1 MNQAESE
8 HLSALLDA
16 RGLQRTDVSAE
27 ADIILLN
34 SCVVRQSAQD
44 RVVGKLASLKEL
56 KTKRPEALLAVT
68 GCLVDSN
75 TSQLHQRF
83 PQVDFFFKPGDFDQF
98 QAWAR
103 EHGLANS
110 VKEIALPSGP
120 TCFVSV
126 MQGCD
131 NFCSYCIVPYRR
143 GRQHSRPLSDILQE
157 VSHLAAAGTK
167 EVTLLGQNVNAY
179 GQDLLPSTDLA
190 ELLTELNQLEGLK
203 RIRFLTN
210 HPRDMSPRIISA
222 VAELDKVCEHL
233 NLPLQA
239 GDDDI
244 LAAMR
249 RGYSAAEYRNLVSA
263 IRQVTPN
270 VALSTDII
278 VGFPGESPEQFQRS
292 YDILQE
298 LRFDTVHVAVYS
310 PRPGTLAARKLKDNV
325 PSSVKKQRQRVI
337 EKLQEGIAN
346 EINAALAGKTV
357 EILVEGL
364 SQGRWYGRTRTNKLV
379 FFEDSGQWQGLL
391 AQVKIE
397 KSGPW
402 WLLGKLKANL
412 ESPQCPVA
420 QGTTKHEN
428 TDTSSPW
435 PPSPAGE
442 GAKNESGGLPPDPY
456 QKGKASLDSPPF
468 PIGVSKGASPLRR
481 GLGGAPQTPP
491 QFPQDWG
498 SGG

>member
-1 MNQAESE
+1 MRNYHIWTIGCQMNQAESE
-8 HLSALLDA
+8 RLSALLDA
-16 RGLQRTDVSAE
+16 WGLRPTNIPAE

-44 RVVGKLASLKEL
+44 RLVGKLISLKEL

-83 PQVDFFFKPGDFDQF
+83 PQVDFFFKPSDFDQF

-103 EHGLANS
+103 EHTLANS
-110 VKEIALPSGP
+110 VKEIPLPSGP
-120 TCFVSV
+120 TCFVPII
-126 MQGCD
+126 QGCD

-157 VSHLAAAGTK
+157 VSQLAAAGTK

-179 GQDLLPSTDLA
+179 GQDLLPPTDLA
-190 ELLTELNQLEGLK
+190 ELLTELNRIEGLK

-233 NLPLQA
+233 NLPIQA

-249 RGYSAAEYRNLVSA
+249 RGYSAAEYRCLVSA
-263 IRQVTPN
+263 IRQAIPGVS
-270 VALSTDII
+270 LSTDII
-278 VGFPGESPEQFQRS
+278 VGFPGESQEQFQRS
-292 YDILQE
+292 YDLLQE

-310 PRPGTLAARKLKDNV
+310 PRPGTLAARKLKDNI
-325 PSSVKKQRQRVI
+325 PSFMKKQRQQLI
-337 EKLQEGIAN
+337 EKLQEHIAH
-346 EINAALAGKTV
+346 EINAALVGKTV
-357 EILVEGL
+357 EILVEDH
-364 SQGRWYGRTRTNKLV
+364 SRGRWYGRTRTNKLV
-379 FFEDSGQWQGLL
+379 FFEDVGQWQGLL

-402 WLLGKLKANL
+402 WLLGKLEANP
-412 ESPQCPVA
+412 ENPQ
-420 QGTTKHEN
+420 
-428 TDTSSPW
+428 
-435 PPSPAGE
+435 
-442 GAKNESGGLPPDPY
+442 
-456 QKGKASLDSPPF
+456 
-468 PIGVSKGASPLRR
+468 
-481 GLGGAPQTPP
+481 
-491 QFPQDWG
+491 
-498 SGG
+498 